1 MYYILKK
8 NLLLRGWEKLPYAL
22 VDANTG
28 QTLFI
33 RGSEMDVLRLCDG
46 SVDLSLAVIP
56 QKLRDMIPIL
66 EKNGIIEACPPG
78 TSMQP
83 GQAYHQYPARYIR
96 TAHWSIT
103 GKCN

>member
-56 QKLRDMIPIL
+56 QKLRYDSYIGKKWNHRGLSPR
-66 EKNGIIEACPPG
+66 NVHAAGTGVSPVPG
-78 TSMQP
+78 EIHTDSP
-83 GQAYHQYPARYIR
+83 LVDHR
-96 TAHWSIT
+96 
-103 GKCN
+103 